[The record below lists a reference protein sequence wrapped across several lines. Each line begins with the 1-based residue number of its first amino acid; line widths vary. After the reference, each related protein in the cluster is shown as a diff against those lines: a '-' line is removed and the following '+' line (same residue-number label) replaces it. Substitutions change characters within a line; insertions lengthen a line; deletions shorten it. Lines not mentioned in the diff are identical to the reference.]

1 MVSNREESRP
11 GGTNDMGSFRIYLH
25 VSSRDVDGGYMYV
38 LQTAEI
44 GTFPPPL
51 SSSMIRPLLSF
62 LPEEPREGE
71 EEAA

>member
-1 MVSNREESRP
+1 
-11 GGTNDMGSFRIYLH
+11 MGSFRICLH
-25 VSSRDVDGGYMYV
+25 FSSRDVWTRGYMHV

-44 GTFPPPL
+44 GTFPPLL
-51 SSSMIRPLLSF
+51 SSSMIRPLLSL

>member
-1 MVSNREESRP
+1 MTWVLFGYICMSVLVTCTR
-11 GGTNDMGSFRIYLH
+11 
-25 VSSRDVDGGYMYV
+25 GYMYV

-51 SSSMIRPLLSF
+51 SSSMIRPLLSL

>member
-1 MVSNREESRP
+1 MTRVL
-11 GGTNDMGSFRIYLH
+11 F
-25 VSSRDVDGGYMYV
+25 GYICMSILVTCTRGCVYV

-51 SSSMIRPLLSF
+51 SNSMICPLLSL